1 MRQRI
6 ASGVAPEHICEQ
18 LMNDCLAPDC
28 LMGGLGGDNMT
39 VVLICFLHGKPYEHL
54 VERCASSLNAPE
66 HTFLSLANR
75 HLAMPNT
82 EREPLIDDDEED
94 DDNNELAGDKQMTPA
109 STTTT
114 SSPPK
119 AEPHA
124 EKMEVKLRRVVNK
137 PGEND
142 DDDEHNN
149 DAGADLI

>member
-1 MRQRI
+1 
-6 ASGVAPEHICEQ
+6 
-18 LMNDCLAPDC
+18 MNDCLAPDC

-54 VERCASSLNAPE
+54 VERCASSLNASE

-75 HLAMPNT
+75 QPGMAMT
-82 EREPLIDDDEED
+82 EQEPLIDDDED
-94 DDNNELAGDKQMTPA
+94 DDEELGDKSS

-114 SSPPK
+114 QKTTSPPK
-119 AEPHA
+119 

-142 DDDEHNN
+142 DDDDEHSN